1 MLSAS
6 ALEFVIDNKEITN
19 KYVTNV
25 SKGFLFLKKKLKNLK
40 IDYYGGTN
48 SNFIFINFKNK
59 ILANKIFKKL
69 KYYKISV
76 RYGYPKPFDKGILL
90 TGCPLKDMKEFF
102 LIFKKIYK

>member
-1 MLSAS
+1 MRSFSKAFGLTGADWLLVSEERKIKIFSNTKGGYETNMLSAS
-6 ALEFVIDNKEITN
+6 ALEFVIDNREITK

-59 ILANKIFKKL
+59 IL
-69 KYYKISV
+69 
-76 RYGYPKPFDKGILL
+76 
-90 TGCPLKDMKEFF
+90 
-102 LIFKKIYK
+102 